1 MCISVFLFISTSIVQ
16 TLKLHLG
23 NKKIAILLRP
33 HSGDQC
39 DSYPTT
45 LYRPWNTLWRKG
57 ALIKTGKLPHISTK
71 TRRAGKS
78 LQMMSVQSS
87 PDESSCWW
95 AGWLMPAGS
104 RGPPPEHCHRRC
116 NTSQSDTAK
125 VLYHERRRSRTIFH
139 GSKSATL
146 PSVAATSHRGAS
158 SVPFLTSRH
167 HIHFRHF
174 AGQSTLNK
182 LALRSAHT
190 HTPQR
195 RRLPLCTTLK
205 FRFERH
211 GNLPAT
217 AGPSAYCESRLSNKR
232 FRPGVCWE
240 GGGDSASGRWIT
252 KAG

>member
-1 MCISVFLFISTSIVQ
+1 MFTKTRCISVFLSISTSIVQ
-16 TLKLHLG
+16 PLKLHLG
-23 NKKIAILLRP
+23 NRKIAILLRP

-45 LYRPWNTLWRKG
+45 LYRPCSTLWRKG

-125 VLYHERRRSRTIFH
+125 FYTTNDDVHAQYSM
-139 GSKSATL
+139 
-146 PSVAATSHRGAS
+146 
-158 SVPFLTSRH
+158 
-167 HIHFRHF
+167 
-174 AGQSTLNK
+174 GQSRPRFCPWPPPRTAVLAQFHFSRVAITSTFGTL
-182 LALRSAHT
+182 LARA
-190 HTPQR
+190 R
-195 RRLPLCTTLK
+195 
-205 FRFERH
+205 
-211 GNLPAT
+211 
-217 AGPSAYCESRLSNKR
+217 
-232 FRPGVCWE
+232 
-240 GGGDSASGRWIT
+240 
-252 KAG
+252 